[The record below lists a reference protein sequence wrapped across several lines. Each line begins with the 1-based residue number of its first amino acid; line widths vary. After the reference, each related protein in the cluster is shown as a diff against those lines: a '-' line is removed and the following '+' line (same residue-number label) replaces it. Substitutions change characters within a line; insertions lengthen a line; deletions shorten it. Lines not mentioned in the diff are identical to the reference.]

1 MDTVNTK
8 DKEGVIGMRH
18 RILLGV
24 LLFCSGI
31 FALVPAAK
39 ADTVDGITFT
49 VTNPDLSGSPGD
61 TLTWDYTLANSSGL
75 EALALALNAPVGFTG
90 GTPDASVFDFFGPT
104 GIVGDG
110 GTFTGTLFS
119 FISDPTVA
127 NSTNTGFFDLTVLL
141 LDNQGNFVNIIDLTD
156 NYSATITSSAAVP
169 EPGTLMLL
177 GSGLLA
183 GLLFLRRAAH

>member
-1 MDTVNTK
+1 MFV
-8 DKEGVIGMRH
+8 V
-18 RILLGV
+18 
-24 LLFCSGI
+24 
-31 FALVPAAK
+31 VPAAS

-61 TLTWDYTLANSSGL
+61 TLTWDYSVTNSSGL
-75 EALALALNAPVGFTG
+75 AAIALALNAPVGFTG
-90 GTPDASVFDFFGPT
+90 GTPDASVFDLFGPT
-104 GIVGDG
+104 GIITDG
-110 GTFTGTLFS
+110 SSFSGTLFS
-119 FISDPTVA
+119 FLSDPTVP

-141 LDNQGNFVNIIDLTD
+141 LDSQGNFANVIDLTD

-183 GLLFLRRAAH
+183 GFLILRRAAN

>member
-1 MDTVNTK
+1 
-8 DKEGVIGMRH
+8 MRQ
-18 RILLGV
+18 RNLLGILLLCAGMLV
-24 LLFCSGI
+24 V
-31 FALVPAAK
+31 VPAAK

-61 TLTWDYTLANSSGL
+61 TLTWDYSVANSSGL
-75 EALALALNAPVGFTG
+75 EVIALDVNAPAGFTG
-90 GTPDASVFDFFGPT
+90 GTPDASVFDLFGPT
-104 GIVGDG
+104 GIIADG
-110 GTFTGTLFS
+110 STFTGTLFS
-119 FISDPTVA
+119 FISDPAVS

-141 LDNQGNFVNIIDLTD
+141 LDSQGNFVNVIDLTD
-156 NYSATITSSAAVP
+156 NYSATITSSAAVS